1 MERGELMERWY
12 KIDNTGKIFH
22 AVTNASNSSVYR
34 VSMIM
39 KESVNAELLQD
50 ALDKVIK
57 RFPMLAVKVR
67 KGLFWDFM
75 EENDEKLHI
84 QEETTY
90 PCYII
95 NPRENHGYLMRV
107 LYFQRRVS
115 VEIFH
120 SLTDGSGAVEFLK
133 SLIFQYLLFQEK
145 DVTTDGEV
153 LFPDDVP
160 SKYETEDSF
169 EKYFHPSGQSQQREK
184 ESPAFQI
191 KGSPFD
197 PPGVNVI
204 HGVIQASEVNK
215 FAKKMGASVTEF
227 ITAVLIH
234 SIYAETMKYGLYQE
248 SIMIALPANLRRQ
261 FPSVTLRNFFSV
273 SNVGMPVTDETTL
286 EDIMKTVSEQLSSKM
301 KKETLQAGINHH
313 VQLQKKLSAR
323 IVPVFVKYR
332 AMRYGFYHFGEMSKT
347 MTLSNLGNIKIPD
360 SMKPYIE
367 RMELVLYPTK
377 NSPINCGIASL
388 NDRMTITFARSIVET
403 EIIKSFFSQLTHLTG
418 LDIEVYSN
426 NWGEQT

>member
-1 MERGELMERWY
+1 MERWY

-215 FAKKMGASVTEF
+215 FAKKWGHP
-227 ITAVLIH
+227 LPNLLP
-234 SIYAETMKYGLYQE
+234 LY
-248 SIMIALPANLRRQ
+248 
-261 FPSVTLRNFFSV
+261 
-273 SNVGMPVTDETTL
+273 
-286 EDIMKTVSEQLSSKM
+286 
-301 KKETLQAGINHH
+301 
-313 VQLQKKLSAR
+313 
-323 IVPVFVKYR
+323 
-332 AMRYGFYHFGEMSKT
+332 
-347 MTLSNLGNIKIPD
+347 
-360 SMKPYIE
+360 
-367 RMELVLYPTK
+367 
-377 NSPINCGIASL
+377 
-388 NDRMTITFARSIVET
+388 
-403 EIIKSFFSQLTHLTG
+403 
-418 LDIEVYSN
+418 
-426 NWGEQT
+426 